1 MFGGAY
7 LPEVCGMWGRY
18 VQVSRNTV
26 QVPLEAATP
35 ELLSQG
41 HSRCDVTG
49 VRRGHV
55 LKQYFG
61 VGKQCACVG
70 VRGAGERLIVEKKFC
85 GLDQIIVV
93 LSGNYLSLLL
103 VRKSEIHCG

>member
-7 LPEVCGMWGRY
+7 LPEVCGVGGRY

-26 QVPLEAATP
+26 RVPLEAATP

-49 VRRGHV
+49 VRGGHV

-61 VGKQCACVG
+61 VGKQRVCM
-70 VRGAGERLIVEKKFC
+70 GAGC
-85 GLDQIIVV
+85 GGELLD
-93 LSGNYLSLLL
+93 
-103 VRKSEIHCG
+103 